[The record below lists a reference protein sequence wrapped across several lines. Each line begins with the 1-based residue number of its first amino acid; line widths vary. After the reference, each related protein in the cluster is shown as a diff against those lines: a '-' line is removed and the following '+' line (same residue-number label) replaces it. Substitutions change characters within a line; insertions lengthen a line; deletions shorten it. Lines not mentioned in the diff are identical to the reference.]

1 MIFPDK
7 RFKMDFRGAATVKG
21 NDMYNRVLYVAAAVF
36 AAVVLSGCLF
46 NGSSHIPAVSGFDAE
61 KYMGRWYEYARLPN
75 RFEKGMS
82 HVTADYSMGKD
93 GKIKVVNSGVKN
105 GRYQRI
111 EGTARMAAGKEG
123 TGELEVSFFPPF
135 YSPYRV
141 IKMSG
146 DGMTAV
152 VTGGSMEHLW
162 ILSRR
167 PGTPDNAGELL
178 SFLKSCGYPV
188 EKLIYPAQKP

>member
-82 HVTADYSMGKD
+82 HVTADYSMRRD
-93 GKIKVVNSGVKN
+93 GKIKVVNSGIKN
-105 GRYQRI
+105 GRTKSI
-111 EGTARMAAGKEG
+111 EGKARTVSGKEG

-141 IKMSG
+141 IMMSEDG
-146 DGMTAV
+146 DTVV
-152 VTGGSMEHLW
+152 VTGGSMDYLW
-162 ILSRR
+162 ILSRE
-167 PGTPDNAGELL
+167 PGTPDNIAEII
-178 SFLKSCGYPV
+178 SFLKTCGYPV
-188 EKLIYPAQKP
+188 EKLIYPAQKS